1 MQTCAEQQIIA
12 LLTDE
17 IDEYFCNEEDLF
29 DREKAARRVR
39 LIISGIARKL
49 HLEGEVKM
57 FGSFSNGFKTG
68 GSDLDVVFVGN
79 IAQDNIVS
87 LLGKFATMV
96 PDYGFENVT
105 KIFSANVPLVK
116 FTDRKAGLEVDFC
129 INNELGVRNSL
140 LLKTYT
146 AYDRRV
152 LQLGRLV
159 KDWAKRHEL
168 VGTADG
174 YLNSY
179 AYMLL
184 TIHFLQS
191 LSLLWY
197 QTCKNWPAQHILLVT
212 ASGVVTTA
220 GRRNFWK
227 TRQAYLLQRTP

>member
-1 MQTCAEQQIIA
+1 
-12 LLTDE
+12 
-17 IDEYFCNEEDLF
+17 
-29 DREKAARRVR
+29 
-39 LIISGIARKL
+39 
-49 HLEGEVKM
+49 VKM

-68 GSDLDVVFVGN
+68 GSDLDVVFTGSVG
-79 IAQDNIVS
+79 QDNAVS
-87 LLGKFATMV
+87 LLGKVASMV
-96 PDYGFENVT
+96 SDYGFDNIT

-116 FTDRKAGLEVDFC
+116 FTDMKSAMEVDFC

-140 LLKTYT
+140 LLHTYT
-146 AYDRRV
+146 AYDHRV

-191 LSLLWY
+191 LTPPVVPNL
-197 QTCKNWPAQHILLVT
+197 
-212 ASGVVTTA
+212 GV
-220 GRRNFWK
+220 GRHP
-227 TRQAYLLQRTP
+227 TSCS